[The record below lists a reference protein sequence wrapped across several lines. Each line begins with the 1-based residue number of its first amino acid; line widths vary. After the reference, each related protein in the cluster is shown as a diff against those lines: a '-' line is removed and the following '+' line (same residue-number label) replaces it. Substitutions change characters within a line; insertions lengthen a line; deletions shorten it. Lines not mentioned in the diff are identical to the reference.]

1 MYKLDIEIPFETKRH
16 AEIVL
21 NSVIQD
27 EEPRSGSM
35 IERFLTIHNFR
46 LTFFFRKLSVDDNIL
61 KLNWTAQE
69 ARILRTSA
77 NSLLQEL
84 VKNYCNF

>member
-35 IERFLTIHNFR
+35 IERFMSIR
-46 LTFFFRKLSVDDNIL
+46 SCGLTFGFSRKLSVDDNIL

-77 NSLLQEL
+77 NSLLQEM
-84 VKNYCNF
+84 VKK